1 MDEVQVRTSPAAAE
15 PVGASAWPLVGALGG
30 VLLVIGVITDAR
42 WFIAGIVVII
52 VVIAEWMILAWSER
66 ASADQAYNAEV
77 RERVLHP
84 VELPIAGAVVLVVI
98 IFGFSRMMLA
108 LPRDAGPALF
118 VVAAG
123 LIAAFGAILAKRS
136 SVRKGVVAGIC
147 AVGIV
152 AVLAG
157 GIASAVTGERDEL
170 TEAEEEDHFGERSCS
185 AELDEHTDHKTS
197 GAVAAKANIL
207 AEFTLRDD
215 DTLELKQIAGSLPG
229 TVLTIDRSNTV
240 NVLFT
245 NETEEE
251 RRLRIYGGT
260 VETDVNG
267 TPVSEVT
274 EFCTQAIGKGDT
286 QTPHL
291 RAVAAVRVRRRSVL
305 RRGSRRRGC
314 SHRDRGAVIHQEPLT
329 NAPVHMASVDHVP
342 TDSGEQ
348 MPIRPRPARR
358 RRIALTAAPGWVCSS
373 PAAPR
378 TRRRTPGSRPGPNAQ
393 TIDNL
398 QRPVFLAAG
407 VVGVLVFAAVV
418 YCIVRFRDRGQA
430 MPSQS
435 HGKSAVEIGG
445 IVLSASILAAIA
457 VPTFRTIFDL
467 ADTSDCDLTVNVTGQ
482 QWWWEYAY
490 PAQEGT
496 RGADRHLGR
505 ARHPDRTVRAAPDH
519 QP

>member
-1 MDEVQVRTSPAAAE
+1 MLTTGSKLYLGLASLAFVAFVVYGITQDFGALGSVGLLSLFVVAAGLGAFTLYTRDANVSSMDEVQVRTSPAAAE
-15 PVGASAWPLVGALGG
+15 PVGASAWPLAGALGG

-66 ASADQAYNAEV
+66 ASADRAYNAEV
-77 RERVLHP
+77 RGRVLHP
-84 VELPIAGAVVLVVI
+84 VELPIAGAVVLIVI

-123 LIAAFGAILAKRS
+123 FIAAFGAILAKQS

-215 DTLELKQIAGSLPG
+215 DTLELTQIAGSLPG

-274 EFCTQAIGKGDT
+274 EFCTQAIGNGDSQLLT
-286 QTPHL
+286 FELSQP
-291 RAVAAVRVRRRSVL
+291 SVY
-305 RRGSRRRGC
+305 GDDPFYAEVPGVE
-314 SHRDRGAVIHQEPLT
+314 GARIEIV
-329 NAPVHMASVDHVP
+329 VP
-342 TDSGEQ
+342 
-348 MPIRPRPARR
+348 
-358 RRIALTAAPGWVCSS
+358 
-373 PAAPR
+373 
-378 TRRRTPGSRPGPNAQ
+378 
-393 TIDNL
+393 
-398 QRPVFLAAG
+398 
-407 VVGVLVFAAVV
+407 
-418 YCIVRFRDRGQA
+418 
-430 MPSQS
+430 
-435 HGKSAVEIGG
+435 
-445 IVLSASILAAIA
+445 
-457 VPTFRTIFDL
+457 
-467 ADTSDCDLTVNVTGQ
+467 
-482 QWWWEYAY
+482 
-490 PAQEGT
+490 
-496 RGADRHLGR
+496 
-505 ARHPDRTVRAAPDH
+505 
-519 QP
+519 